1 MNHQLR
7 IYNNMLELSANTDNP
22 TPLVK
27 LNKLNPFSKITM
39 YAKLEWYNPF
49 GAVKDRP
56 ALAMIEAAEKK
67 GLLQGKKM
75 IEPTSGNTGI
85 GLAGLANLKGYKL
98 RTTVS
103 SQIPEEKKII
113 LKTLGAEVVE
123 VADTLCPDPNSPT
136 GAIGIAMNTAKLM
149 PDKYYMLNQYEN
161 LANIEAH
168 YTTTGPEIWKQTE
181 GKVTHVFAGLGTC
194 GTIGGIGKF
203 LKEKNSTIKVIAVH
217 PQENHNIPGVRSL
230 KQLQVTKLYQPEL
243 YDAIVEVHDQ
253 EAYAM
258 CLRLN
263 REESIIAGPSS
274 GMVVAGALKFLKE
287 SDGGVAVFIFPDNI
301 FKYTTFLSKLYQAPQ
316 AAQANPVAEQYFN
329 QLTQLARNEHTTIE
343 PEEARQWMEKEK
355 PLIIDVRPPD
365 VYAKGHLPG
374 AQNIPLDQ
382 LPTVSLPENRETSIM
397 TVCHR
402 GNASLIG
409 LLLLQARGYTK
420 VKSMNKGTLG
430 WMEKGYDVEK

>member
-7 IYNNMLELSANTDNP
+7 VYNTMLELHANKDNP

-56 ALAMIEAAEKK
+56 ALAMIEAAEKN

-85 GLAGLANLKGYKL
+85 GLAAIANLKGYKL

-103 SQIPEEKKII
+103 SQIPEEKKIV

-123 VADTLCPDPNSPT
+123 VADTLCPDPNSPS

-149 PDKYYMLNQYEN
+149 PDKYYMPNQYEN
-161 LANIEAH
+161 LANIDAH
-168 YTTTGPEIWKQTE
+168 YTTTGPEIWAQTE
-181 GKVTHVFAGLGTC
+181 GKVTHVLAGLGTC

-203 LKEKNSTIKVIAVH
+203 LKEKNPKIKVIAVH

-253 EAYAM
+253 EAYEM
-258 CLRLN
+258 CLQLN

-274 GMVVAGALKFLKE
+274 GMVVAGALRFLKE
-287 SDGGVAVFIFPDNI
+287 NDTGVVVFIFPDNI
-301 FKYTTFLSKLYQAPQ
+301 FKYTTFLAKLFGAPQ
-316 AAQANPVAEQYFN
+316 AQSNPVAEQYFN
-329 QLTQLARNEHTTIE
+329 QLTQLARNEHITIE
-343 PEEARQWMEKEK
+343 PEKARQWMEKEK
-355 PLIIDVRPPD
+355 LLVVDVRPPE
-365 VYAKGHLPG
+365 VYGKGHLPG
-374 AQNIPLDQ
+374 ARNIPLDN
-382 LPTVSLPENRETSIM
+382 LSTANLPENRETPIM
-397 TVCHR
+397 TVCNR
-402 GNASLIG
+402 GNSSLIG
-409 LLLLQARGYTK
+409 LLFLQARGYK
-420 VKSMNKGTLG
+420 NVKSLNKGTWG
-430 WMEKGYDVEK
+430 WMEKGYDVEM

>member
-1 MNHQLR
+1 
-7 IYNNMLELSANTDNP
+7 MLELHANKDNP

-56 ALAMIEAAEKK
+56 ALAMIEAAEKN

-85 GLAGLANLKGYKL
+85 GLAAIANLKGYKL

-103 SQIPEEKKII
+103 SQIPEEKKIV

-123 VADTLCPDPNSPT
+123 VADTLCPDPNSPS

-149 PDKYYMLNQYEN
+149 PDKYYMPNQYEN
-161 LANIEAH
+161 LANIDAH
-168 YTTTGPEIWKQTE
+168 YTTTGPEIWAQTE
-181 GKVTHVFAGLGTC
+181 GKVTHVLAGLGTC

-203 LKEKNSTIKVIAVH
+203 LKEKNPKIKVIAVH

-253 EAYAM
+253 EAYEM
-258 CLRLN
+258 CLQLN

-274 GMVVAGALKFLKE
+274 GMVVAGALRFLKE
-287 SDGGVAVFIFPDNI
+287 NDTGVVVFIFPDNI
-301 FKYTTFLSKLYQAPQ
+301 FKYTTFLAKLFGAPQ
-316 AAQANPVAEQYFN
+316 AQSNPVAEQYFN
-329 QLTQLARNEHTTIE
+329 QLTQLARNEHITIE
-343 PEEARQWMEKEK
+343 PEKARQWMEKEK
-355 PLIIDVRPPD
+355 LLVVDVRPPE
-365 VYAKGHLPG
+365 VYGKGHLPG
-374 AQNIPLDQ
+374 ARNIPLDN
-382 LPTVSLPENRETSIM
+382 LSTANLPENRETPIM
-397 TVCHR
+397 TVCNR
-402 GNASLIG
+402 GNSSLIG
-409 LLLLQARGYTK
+409 LLFLQARGYK
-420 VKSMNKGTLG
+420 NVKSLNKGTWG
-430 WMEKGYDVEK
+430 WMEKGYDVEM